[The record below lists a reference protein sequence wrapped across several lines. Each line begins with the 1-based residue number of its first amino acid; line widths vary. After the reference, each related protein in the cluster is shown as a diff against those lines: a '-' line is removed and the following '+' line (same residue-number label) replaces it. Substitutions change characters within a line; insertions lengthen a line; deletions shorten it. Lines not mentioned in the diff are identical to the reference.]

1 MLDPA
6 FLADATAGF
15 DEIPARGPYTLAQSN
30 TALFLSLSNMTS
42 PRTLKSIV
50 SQIRQLVSSGSS
62 ANYLPPESRVH
73 PQLITGYNSQL
84 LALANLYE
92 NPLAPSVEVPWA
104 TGNAFRLI
112 FLHPLSRGTV
122 RLNLS
127 SPLDQPVLD
136 YRTGSNPIDF
146 QFHLAHVRFI
156 RKIFKT
162 PTMLKYGT
170 VELGPTE
177 EVAKDDEKLLDYIKD
192 QFTFSFMH
200 PCCTAAMMS
209 ENKGGVVGTDLKVH
223 GLKGLRVADMSV
235 LPVLPSSHL
244 SALAY
249 AVGEKVSLCSVYSV
263 VFAC

>member
-6 FLADATAGF
+6 FVADATAGF
-15 DEIPARGPYTLAQSN
+15 DEIPARGPYTLAMSS

-42 PRTLKSIV
+42 PAALGSIV

-62 ANYLPPESRVH
+62 VHSLPPESRAH
-73 PQLITGYNSQL
+73 PELVAGYNSQL

-92 NPLAPSVEVPWA
+92 NPLAPSIEVPWA
-104 TGNAFRLI
+104 SGTAARLI

-127 SPLDQPVLD
+127 SPLDQPILD
-136 YRTGSNPIDF
+136 YRAGSNPIDF
-146 QFHLAHVRFI
+146 QIHLAHVRFV
-156 RKIFKT
+156 RKLFAT
-162 PTMLKYGT
+162 PAMLKYGT

-177 EVAKDDEKLLDYIKD
+177 EVAKDDEKLLEYIKD

-200 PCCTAAMMS
+200 PCCTAAMMAQS
-209 ENKGGVVGTDLKVH
+209 KGGVVGTDLKVH
-223 GLKGLRVADMSV
+223 GLRGLRVADMSV

-249 AVGEKVSLCSVYSV
+249 ALGEKVGLSTVT
-263 VFAC
+263 